1 MEQSVTFI
9 LAYTGMAAMLA
20 LCCIGSAVGITSA
33 GNATVSSLKKNP
45 NMFGKS
51 MLLSALPSTQG
62 IYAFASFF
70 IIMGRLAD
78 LTTLSWGSAM
88 AIFSACI
95 ALALGGIY
103 SALYQGKL
111 VSNGIIEMGNGQD
124 VFSKTLILAAF
135 PELYAILP
143 FAITFL
149 VAP

>member
-9 LAYTGMAAMLA
+9 LAYTGMSLMLA
-20 LCCIGSAVGITSA
+20 LCCIGSAIGVTSA
-33 GNATVSSLKKNP
+33 GNAVISSLKKNP
-45 NMFGKS
+45 NMFGKG
-51 MLLSALPSTQG
+51 MLLTALPSTQG

-70 IIMGRLAD
+70 IILGRLSN

-88 AIFSACI
+88 AIFASCI

-103 SALYQGKL
+103 SAIHQGNL
-111 VSNGIIEMGNGQD
+111 VSNGVVEMGNGQN
-124 VFSKTLILAAF
+124 VFSKTLMLAAF